1 GTAPVAQALGL
12 HSPIIIYDGAQIR
25 DFPSGA
31 ILAADALDAAIA
43 QQVVEILSCQGLRPI
58 VQHGDTAGERLLVG
72 PSIPGCGGERAYLE
86 RFAHQVTELPLN
98 ALCRDQ
104 PDPLRVVVFDSLHH
118 LQAAAAA
125 LAALP
130 CGWQLLPQGS
140 YGAAELTIFSPTASK
155 GNGLRR
161 LAEHLGTSL
170 AETLAI
176 GDGVNDVS
184 LLSAAG
190 LGVAMGNA
198 CREAP
203 EPAPT

>member
-1 GTAPVAQALGL
+1 MVAYQLVVADVDGTLLDTRGEISPGTRAVLERLPDAGVTLTLATSRRLTGTAPVAQALGL

-140 YGAAELTIFSPTASK
+140 YGAAQLTSFSP
-155 GNGLRR
+155 
-161 LAEHLGTSL
+161 
-170 AETLAI
+170 
-176 GDGVNDVS
+176 
-184 LLSAAG
+184 
-190 LGVAMGNA
+190 
-198 CREAP
+198 
-203 EPAPT
+203 